1 LPIEK
6 KRKVNGKD
14 MSEKGYE
21 LAERGAWV
29 SIAAYI
35 VLSLFKLLT
44 GAFTNSEALRADGL
58 NNLTDIIASITVL
71 IGLKISKRPRDEN
84 HPYGH
89 SRAENVASL
98 VASFIMLL
106 IGIQVLY
113 EAVHSIFAAKEQTPD
128 LLAAWAALAASIVM
142 LVVYSY
148 NQRLAKQLNSQAL
161 KAVAKDNLSDALVS
175 IWAIDGIVGAQ
186 FGLPWLDP
194 LAAFFVGLIIMK
206 TAIDIF
212 REASHLLT
220 DGFDE
225 EKLMEYKQVIESVPG
240 VKSVRDLKARMQ
252 GNHILLDVTVKVDP
266 SLSVVKSH
274 FIADK
279 IEEMMEEVH
288 KVQSTFVHIEPDGT
302 EKSSQ

>member
-1 LPIEK
+1 
-6 KRKVNGKD
+6 

-21 LAERGAWV
+21 LAERGAWI

-58 NNLTDIIASITVL
+58 NNFTDIIASTTVL
-71 IGLKISKRPRDEN
+71 IGLKISKKPRDEN

-89 SRAENVASL
+89 SRAENIASL
-98 VASFIMLL
+98 LASFIMLL
-106 IGIQVLY
+106 IGMQVLY

-128 LLAAWAALAASIVM
+128 LLAAWAALAAAIIM
-142 LVVYSY
+142 LSVYLY
-148 NQRLAKQLNSQAL
+148 NQRLAQQLNSQAL

-175 IWAIDGIVGAQ
+175 IGAIIGIVGAQ

-206 TAIDIF
+206 TALDIF
-212 REASHLLT
+212 KEASHLLT

-225 EKLMEYKQVIESVPG
+225 EKLLEYKQVIESVPG

-274 FIADK
+274 FIADQ

-288 KVQSTFVHIEPDGT
+288 KVQSTFVHIEPDIK
-302 EKSSQ
+302 EKSSR

>member
-1 LPIEK
+1 
-6 KRKVNGKD
+6 

-44 GAFTNSEALRADGL
+44 GAFANSEALRADGL
-58 NNLTDIIASITVL
+58 NNFTDIIASITVL
-71 IGLKISKRPRDEN
+71 IGLKISKKPRDED

-106 IGIQVLY
+106 IGMQVLY
-113 EAVHSIFAAKEQTPD
+113 EAVHSIFDAKEQTPD
-128 LLAAWAALAASIVM
+128 LLAAWAALAAVIIMLIV
-142 LVVYSY
+142 YYY

-175 IWAIDGIVGAQ
+175 TGAIVGIVGAQ

-212 REASHLLT
+212 KEASHLLT

-225 EKLMEYKQVIESVPG
+225 EKLLEYKRVIESVPG
-240 VKSVRDLKARMQ
+240 VKSVRDLKARVQ

-274 FIADK
+274 FIADQ
-279 IEEMMEEVH
+279 IEEMMEKVH
-288 KVQSTFVHIEPDGT
+288 KVQSTFVHIEPDIKG
-302 EKSSQ
+302 KSSQ

>member
-1 LPIEK
+1 
-6 KRKVNGKD
+6 

-21 LAERGAWV
+21 LAERGAWI

-44 GAFTNSEALRADGL
+44 GAFANSEALRADGL
-58 NNLTDIIASITVL
+58 NNFTDIIASITVL
-71 IGLKISKRPRDEN
+71 IGLKISKKPRDEN

-98 VASFIMLL
+98 MASFIMLL
-106 IGIQVLY
+106 IGMQVLY

-128 LLAAWAALAASIVM
+128 LLAAWAALAAAIIMLIVY
-142 LVVYSY
+142 LY

-175 IWAIDGIVGAQ
+175 IGAIVGIVGAQ

-212 REASHLLT
+212 KEASHLLT

-225 EKLMEYKQVIESVPG
+225 EKLLEYKQVIESVPG

-266 SLSVVKSH
+266 SLSVIKSH
-274 FIADK
+274 FIADQ
-279 IEEMMEEVH
+279 IEEMMEDLH
-288 KVQSTFVHIEPDGT
+288 KVRSTFVHIEPDVK

>member
-1 LPIEK
+1 
-6 KRKVNGKD
+6 

-21 LAERGAWV
+21 LAERGAWI

-35 VLSLFKLLT
+35 VLSLFKLVV
-44 GAFTNSEALRADGL
+44 GAFANSEALRADGL

-71 IGLKISKRPRDEN
+71 IGLKISKKPRDEN

-106 IGIQVLY
+106 IGMQVLY

-128 LLAAWAALAASIVM
+128 LLAAWAALAAAIVM
-142 LVVYSY
+142 LIVYSY

-175 IWAIDGIVGAQ
+175 IGAIVGIVGAQ

-212 REASHLLT
+212 RETSHLLT

-225 EKLMEYKQVIESVPG
+225 EKLLEYKQVIESVPG
-240 VKSVRDLKARMQ
+240 VKSVRDLKARIQ

-274 FIADK
+274 FIADQ

-288 KVQSTFVHIEPDGT
+288 KVQSTFVHIEPDVK

>member
-1 LPIEK
+1 M
-6 KRKVNGKD
+6 N
-14 MSEKGYE
+14 EKGYD
-21 LAERGAWV
+21 LAERGAWI
-29 SIAAYI
+29 SITAYI
-35 VLSLFKLLT
+35 VLSLFKLFV

-58 NNLTDIIASITVL
+58 NNFTDIIASITVL
-71 IGLKISKRPRDEN
+71 IGLKISKKPRDEN

-106 IGIQVLY
+106 IGMQVLY
-113 EAVHSIFAAKEQTPD
+113 EAVHSLFAAKEQTPD
-128 LLAAWAALAASIVM
+128 LLAAWAALAAAIVM
-142 LVVYSY
+142 LIVYSY
-148 NQRLAKQLNSQAL
+148 NQRLAKHLNSHAL

-175 IWAIDGIVGAQ
+175 IGAVVGIVGAQ

-194 LAAFFVGLIIMK
+194 LAAFVVGLIIIK
-206 TAIDIF
+206 TAFDIF

-225 EKLMEYKQVIESVPG
+225 EKLLEYKRVIESVPG

-274 FIADK
+274 FIADS
-279 IEEMMEEVH
+279 IEEMMEEAY
-288 KVQSTFVHIEPDGT
+288 KVQSTFVHIEPDMK
-302 EKSSQ
+302 EKGSQ

>member
-1 LPIEK
+1 
-6 KRKVNGKD
+6 
-14 MSEKGYE
+14 MSENGYE
-21 LAERGAWV
+21 LAERGAWI
-29 SIAAYI
+29 SIAAYM

-44 GAFTNSEALRADGL
+44 GDFANSEALRADGL
-58 NNLTDIIASITVL
+58 NNFTDIIASITVL
-71 IGLKISKRPRDEN
+71 IGLKISKKPRDEN

-89 SRAENVASL
+89 SRAENIASL
-98 VASFIMLL
+98 MASFIMLL
-106 IGIQVLY
+106 IGLQVLY
-113 EAVHSIFAAKEQTPD
+113 EAVYSIFVVKEQTPD
-128 LLAAWAALAASIVM
+128 LLAAWAALAAAIVM
-142 LVVYSY
+142 LIVYSY
-148 NQRLAKQLNSQAL
+148 NHRLAKQLNSQAL

-175 IWAIDGIVGAQ
+175 IGAIVGIVGAQ
-186 FGLPWLDP
+186 FGLLWLDP
-194 LAAFFVGLIIMK
+194 LAALFVGLIITK

-225 EKLMEYKQVIESVPG
+225 EKLSEYKQVIESVPG

-279 IEEMMEEVH
+279 IEEMMEEVY
-288 KVQSTFVHIEPDGT
+288 KVQSTFVHIEPDVK